1 MLLLSLNYPTFH
13 DFCLFFFSFVSSI
26 NLYLLLHRLFFGVFS
41 LFCFFFLSQV
51 IPLRASNLLQ
61 TELKKIVFVGNK
73 DYMQKEVETFS
84 FLETQLE
91 IRNSFLFYANWFR
104 MFMSVVSMRYISQM
118 KGRVPMLCLLKEP
131 LPITV
136 TCRSVIH
143 ALHVSVSV
151 VSETSHKHV
160 KFFRKRLESLRICS
174 CNFKGNTSFTVA
186 LKPWPVGQVGSC
198 TTTNSIENLTV
209 EAAVYW
215 EPSRRSSVEKKTS
228 EVNSILCSSL
238 LSFSLCSG
246 ISFVI
251 LKMSMFYL

>member
-1 MLLLSLNYPTFH
+1 MLLLSLNHPTFN
-13 DFCLFFFSFVSSI
+13 DFCLFVFFLCFFNKSIYVASSFVFWCI
-26 NLYLLLHRLFFGVFS
+26 L
-41 LFCFFFLSQV
+41 FFLSQV

-73 DYMQKEVETFS
+73 EYMQKEVETFS

-104 MFMSVVSMRYISQM
+104 MFMSVVSMRYISQV
-118 KGRVPMLCLLKEP
+118 KGRVPMLCLLREP
-131 LPITV
+131 LPITA
-136 TCRSVIH
+136 TCRSVID

-160 KFFRKRLESLRICS
+160 KFFRKRLESLSGICC

-228 EVNSILCSSL
+228 EVNSILCSIL
-238 LSFSLCSG
+238 VSFSLCSG
-246 ISFVI
+246 ISFVT